1 MSETK
6 ADPAT
11 AAEAEMVEEPDPRF
25 MAGETV
31 VFKTDKHWFAPVA
44 DSGMAILAIIGSLV
58 LAWLQTD
65 QTTGVIGFGNR
76 VLNLVEIALFLFG
89 VGSIIYNIIA
99 WRSAK
104 YLVTNFRILGDEG
117 LLRKRS
123 TDTLLQSISDVRYR
137 QSAIGKALG
146 FGDVQILSSSGE
158 AGADKF
164 TTVVKADVLKKTHP
178 RAEDR
183 RQRARCRTSRGDRG
197 GCGTIDGAVQAR
209 RRPWQRSPNWPRFEI
224 PARSRPRNTRQRSS
238 SSSTASDRSPQG
250 ENMTPLRWAAV
261 AIGLAGCFLVSVA
274 TGGFIVR
281 QLKRQPRFLRW
292 QWSARRRLHRPR
304 PAPR

>member
-6 ADPAT
+6 ADPAA
-11 AAEAEMVEEPDPRF
+11 AAEAEMVEEPDPRL

-76 VLNLVEIALFLFG
+76 VLI
-89 VGSIIYNIIA
+89 S
-99 WRSAK
+99 WRSRCSCSESDRSSTTSLRGAVRSTSSPA
-104 YLVTNFRILGDEG
+104 YRILGDEG
-117 LLRKRS
+117 LLRKTS
-123 TDTLLQSISDVRYR
+123 TDTLLQSISDVRFR

-164 TTVVKADVLKKTHP
+164 TTVVKADVLKKTILEQKIAGSAP
-178 RAEDR
+178 A
-183 RQRARCRTSRGDRG
+183 ASTSRGDRG
-197 GCGTIDGAVQAR
+197 GA
-209 RRPWQRSPNWPRFEI
+209 PP
-224 PARSRPRNTRQRSS
+224 
-238 SSSTASDRSPQG
+238 STAPSGQA
-250 ENMTPLRWAAV
+250 ETMATLTQLAALRDSG
-261 AIGLAGCFLVSVA
+261 AITAEEYE
-274 TGGFIVR
+274 TKKQ
-281 QLKRQPRFLRW
+281 QLLN
-292 QWSARRRLHRPR
+292 RL
-304 PAPR
+304 

>member
-6 ADPAT
+6 ADPA
-11 AAEAEMVEEPDPRF
+11 AAVDAEMVEEPDPRL

-44 DSGMAILAIIGSLV
+44 DSGVAILAIIGSLV

-65 QTTGVIGFGNR
+65 QTTGLVGFGNR
-76 VLNLVEIALFLFG
+76 ILNLLEIALFLFG
-89 VGSIIYNIIA
+89 VGSIIYNIVA

-104 YLVTNFRILGDEG
+104 YLVTSYRVLGDEG
-117 LLRKRS
+117 LLRKKS

-164 TTVVKADVLKKTHP
+164 TTVVKADVLKKTILEQKV
-178 RAEDR
+178 AGS
-183 RQRARCRTSRGDRG
+183 A
-197 GCGTIDGAVQAR
+197 
-209 RRPWQRSPNWPRFEI
+209 
-224 PARSRPRNTRQRSS
+224 PAP
-238 SSSTASDRSPQG
+238 TA
-250 ENMTPLRWAAV
+250 AAV
-261 AIGLAGCFLVSVA
+261 APSTAPSGQAETMATLTQLAALRDSGA
-274 TGGFIVR
+274 ITAEEYETKKQ
-281 QLKRQPRFLRW
+281 QLLN
-292 QWSARRRLHRPR
+292 RL
-304 PAPR
+304 